1 MTDKR
6 KKPLVI
12 LTGPTAVGKTE
23 LSVRLAKRINGEI
36 ISADS
41 MQVYRRMDI
50 GTAKIMPD
58 ETDGVPHHLIDILEP
73 TEEFNVYLFRELAK
87 KAMNEIYSRG
97 AVPIITG
104 GTGFYI
110 QSVLYDID
118 FTETDTDTGY
128 RAELAKLAEEKGADF
143 LHEMLAKIDS
153 ESAAA
158 IHPNNVKRVMRA
170 LEYHRQTGK
179 KMSEHNSEQSAKQS
193 PYNFVYFVLND
204 ERAAIYERIDRR
216 VDAMIENGLLD
227 EVKSLLSEGCD
238 KSLVSMKGL
247 GYKEIIDYYNGE
259 TTLEEAVR
267 ILKRDTRHFAKRQL
281 TWFKRERDVTFV
293 NINEFDGGSREEIQ
307 NAVLEH
313 MVKILYDKNIM

>member
-23 LSVRLAKRINGEI
+23 LSVRLAKRIGGEI

-50 GTAKIMPD
+50 GTAKIKPE
-58 ETDGVPHHLIDILEP
+58 ETDGVTHHLIDILEP
-73 TEEFNVYLFRELAK
+73 TEDFNVYLFRELAK
-87 KAMNEIYSRG
+87 KAMDGIYSRG
-97 AVPIITG
+97 AVPIIAG

-128 RAELAKLAEEKGADF
+128 RAELTELAREKGADY
-143 LHEMLAKIDS
+143 LHEMLEKIDS

-170 LEYHRQTGK
+170 LEYHHQTGQ
-179 KMSEHNSEQSAKQS
+179 KMSEHNREQSAKES

-204 ERAAIYERIDRR
+204 ERAAIYDRIDRR
-216 VDAMIENGLLD
+216 VDAMLENGLLD

-267 ILKRDTRHFAKRQL
+267 VLKRDTRHFAKRQL
-281 TWFKRERDVTFV
+281 TWFGREKDVTFV
-293 NINEFDGGSREEIQ
+293 NINEFDVGSREEVQ

-313 MVKILYDKNIM
+313 MLKILYDKNIM